1 MPIRGNTVILD
12 HGAGVRTGYHHL
24 DETRV
29 EVGQVV
35 EAGVV
40 IGLMGSTGLST
51 GPHLH
56 WEMTIY
62 GVNVDPMTWTRV
74 DFTPAFP
81 EVETP
86 AEVEATA
93 EAEPTATP

>member
-24 DETRV
+24 DVTRV
-29 EVGQVV
+29 EVGQTI
-35 EAGVV
+35 EAGVLLGM
-40 IGLMGSTGLST
+40 IGSTGLST

-56 WEMTIY
+56 WELTIY

-74 DFTPAFP
+74 GFTP
-81 EVETP
+81 
-86 AEVEATA
+86 
-93 EAEPTATP
+93 